1 MPTMSKN
8 PIQGFSLGDERV
20 SSNSPHVPSPPGR
33 HWITLNRI
41 LHGMKG
47 EKDVQ
52 PWWFSLTKAHTGKWR
67 TWNMREEREIVREKA
82 FMILIT
88 KIHNPPSL
96 LFWLRR
102 TFPLRDNNQKK
113 KKEMQ
118 KQKERGE
125 IIEDDWGKQNLLLA
139 CSLQQNKLRKLVTNS
154 HSIGKRFGNI
164 FHWTADPVL
173 PNPLKTPWV
182 LQDSPAH
189 RGTVNLGIYS
199 LSLNGV
205 FSICLHLSSKLMAKL
220 SRKHRGKPVQFSI
233 FDGIFCLGKWMPVLY
248 LLEFLAKCL
257 ENCKCVNQ
265 RKVLHVWKVYK

>member
-52 PWWFSLTKAHTGKWR
+52 PWWFFLTKAHTGKWR
-67 TWNMREEREIVREKA
+67 TWNTREEREIVRERA

-102 TFPLRDNNQKK
+102 TFPRRDNNQKK

-125 IIEDDWGKQNLLLA
+125 IIEDNWGKQNLLLDVVYSRTSFA
-139 CSLQQNKLRKLVTNS
+139 SSLLILIVSESILETFFTEQETLFFQIHCKS
-154 HSIGKRFGNI
+154 HGFCRTPLP
-164 FHWTADPVL
+164 TAVL
-173 PNPLKTPWV
+173 
-182 LQDSPAH
+182 
-189 RGTVNLGIYS
+189 
-199 LSLNGV
+199 
-205 FSICLHLSSKLMAKL
+205 
-220 SRKHRGKPVQFSI
+220 
-233 FDGIFCLGKWMPVLY
+233 
-248 LLEFLAKCL
+248 
-257 ENCKCVNQ
+257 
-265 RKVLHVWKVYK
+265 